1 MSDTSKKEQLA
12 LLEKEY
18 HACRRCPALCAN
30 RTQVVFGVGNP
41 DACKI
46 VIIGEAPGK
55 REDELG
61 EPFVGRS
68 GQVLDS
74 LLAEIG
80 IAREE
85 AYITNTILCRPPENR
100 NPSPEEL
107 SNCRKRLEEHIRI
120 LDPKVVVT
128 LGNFATK
135 YMLET
140 KRGITTLR
148 GRVHQKGS
156 MKIVPMFHPAVLL
169 YSGNSPEKRAEMLK
183 DFKIV
188 QEILGSTPKKQPVEK
203 KLSEY
208 L

>member
-1 MSDTSKKEQLA
+1 MSSTNKKEQLA
-12 LLEKEY
+12 HLQKQY
-18 HACRRCPALCAN
+18 HDCSRCPALCAN

-74 LLAEIG
+74 LLVDIG
-80 IAREE
+80 VAREE

-107 SNCRKRLEEHIRI
+107 ANCRARLEEHIRI
-120 LDPKVVVT
+120 LDPKVVIT

-140 KRGITTLR
+140 KKGITELR
-148 GRVHQKGS
+148 GKVHTKGF

-183 DFKIV
+183 DFKVV
-188 QEILGSTPKKQPVEK
+188 QEILGSEPKKQPVEK